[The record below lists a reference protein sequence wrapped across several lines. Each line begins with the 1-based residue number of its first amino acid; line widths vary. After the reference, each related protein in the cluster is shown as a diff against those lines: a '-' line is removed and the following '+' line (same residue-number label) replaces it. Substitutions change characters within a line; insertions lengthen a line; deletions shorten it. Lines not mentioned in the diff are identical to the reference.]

1 MAGGR
6 VIIPPKASTAQLFI
20 SFNFVSELSAADQL
34 DSATVTASVWSGTD
48 SNPSAIISGVVV
60 FSFNNKIASQKIIG
74 GVPGVIYLLTC
85 TAVSLTSGQTF
96 VQTGLLAILPAVTP

>member
-20 SFNFVSELSAADQL
+20 PFNFVSELSAADQL
-34 DSATVTASVWSGTD
+34 DSATVTATVWSGTD
-48 SNPSAIISGVVV
+48 SNPSAIISGGVV

-74 GVPGVIYLLTC
+74 GVAGVIYLLTC